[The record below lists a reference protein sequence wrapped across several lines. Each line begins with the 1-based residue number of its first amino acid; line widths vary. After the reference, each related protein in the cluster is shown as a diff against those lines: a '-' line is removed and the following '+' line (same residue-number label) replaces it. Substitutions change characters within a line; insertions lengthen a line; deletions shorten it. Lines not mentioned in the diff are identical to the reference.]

1 MFWIA
6 DQLVSVSLEKWP
18 YMEDFQLR
26 AKSDDYP
33 ELNNWPWYVD
43 DSVLKCKRNRSQAI
57 LNHLNSIEPDD
68 IKFTMEEE
76 EKNKLA
82 SLDLQLNVN
91 RKTKKIEFNVHYK
104 KTNTNITIKK
114 QSNHKAN
121 IKSGIIKGYSDRA
134 KALCDPQYL
143 EDELKNIEEVFVE
156 NGYSKREIQQAMK
169 DREPTDKGEEEKR
182 GIVVMPN
189 IPGFT
194 PQFNRIARRHKFKV
208 ANKTESRVKD
218 LISNAKTPLGDKNSQ
233 ITYVIPCKCE
243 ESGYNGETD
252 RMWESRKKEHQDKIR
267 LTLQDAAAG
276 NIDKVA
282 ERTNTNDGGLA
293 KHVLT
298 TGHEV
303 DWENARI
310 VGRERGWTQR
320 KYLEGIES
328 LRQKNNGVTPLN
340 TYNQLE
346 QWQSTLYTLFK
357 NN

>member
-1 MFWIA
+1 
-6 DQLVSVSLEKWP
+6 
-18 YMEDFQLR
+18 
-26 AKSDDYP
+26 
-33 ELNNWPWYVD
+33 
-43 DSVLKCKRNRSQAI
+43 
-57 LNHLNSIEPDD
+57 
-68 IKFTMEEE
+68 
-76 EKNKLA
+76 
-82 SLDLQLNVN
+82 
-91 RKTKKIEFNVHYK
+91 
-104 KTNTNITIKK
+104 
-114 QSNHKAN
+114 
-121 IKSGIIKGYSDRA
+121 
-134 KALCDPQYL
+134 
-143 EDELKNIEEVFVE
+143 
-156 NGYSKREIQQAMK
+156 MK
-169 DREPTDKGEEEKR
+169 DREPTDEGEEEKR

-194 PQFNRIARRHKFKV
+194 SQFNRIARRHKFKV

-233 ITYVIPCKCE
+233 ITYIIPCKCE

-276 NIDKVA
+276 NTDKVA

-320 KYLEGIES
+320 KYLEGVES